1 MNSARNAEA
10 PEDPASQGLIEGWAQ
25 SFKFCPQR
33 VLGQSILPRSLYSG
47 SVERERWS
55 SRYNPFPCCC
65 GISSHRIQYHFPWGS
80 DQPLQILYVPPITAL
95 EPLAGCPSVSTC
107 TGTQLCLLL
116 ALCSVTWHELQQ
128 HSLSPS
134 RPAEPAHLLRC
145 NSGEVSTL

>member
-1 MNSARNAEA
+1 MLKHQRTLPARVSLRDEPNHLNFVLRECWVSQSS
-10 PEDPASQGLIEGWAQ
+10 PAHYTADQKRRREMKQQIQAFSLLLWNILTQNTVSLSLGLWPATAD
-25 SFKFCPQR
+25 S
-33 VLGQSILPRSLYSG
+33 LPY
-47 SVERERWS
+47 
-55 SRYNPFPCCC
+55 
-65 GISSHRIQYHFPWGS
+65 
-80 DQPLQILYVPPITAL
+80 PITAL

-107 TGTQLCLLL
+107 TQLCLLL

>member
-1 MNSARNAEA
+1 MLKHQRTLLARVSLRDEPNHLNFVLRECWVSQSS
-10 PEDPASQGLIEGWAQ
+10 PAHYTADQ
-25 SFKFCPQR
+25 
-33 VLGQSILPRSLYSG
+33 ILAA
-47 SVERERWS
+47 VEYPPTEYR
-55 SRYNPFPCCC
+55 
-65 GISSHRIQYHFPWGS
+65 GS
-80 DQPLQILYVPPITAL
+80 DQPLQNLYLPPITAL

-107 TGTQLCLLL
+107 TQLCLLP

>member
-1 MNSARNAEA
+1 M
-10 PEDPASQGLIEGWAQ
+10 
-25 SFKFCPQR
+25 
-33 VLGQSILPRSLYSG
+33 LGQSILPRSLYSG

-55 SRYNPFPCCC
+55 SRYKPFPCCC

-107 TGTQLCLLL
+107 TQLCLLP

-134 RPAEPAHLLRC
+134 RPAEPAHLQFRWSQYLVMTGNWWQTWDVELGPEGSRVTPLSLPC
-145 NSGEVSTL
+145 PD

>member
-1 MNSARNAEA
+1 MLKHQRTLLARVSLRDEPNHLNFVLRECWVSQSS
-10 PEDPASQGLIEGWAQ
+10 PAHYTADQ
-25 SFKFCPQR
+25 KR
-33 VLGQSILPRSLYSG
+33 R
-47 SVERERWS
+47 RERWS
-55 SRYNPFPCCC
+55 SRYKPSPCCC

-80 DQPLQILYVPPITAL
+80 DQPLQILYLPPITAL

-107 TGTQLCLLL
+107 TQLCLLP
-116 ALCSVTWHELQQ
+116 ALCSDTWHELQQ

>member
-1 MNSARNAEA
+1 MLKHQRTLPARVSLRDEPNHLNFVLRECWVSQSS
-10 PEDPASQGLIEGWAQ
+10 PAHYTGDQ
-25 SFKFCPQR
+25 KR
-33 VLGQSILPRSLYSG
+33 R
-47 SVERERWS
+47 RERWS
-55 SRYNPFPCCC
+55 SRYKPSPCCC

-80 DQPLQILYVPPITAL
+80 DQPLQNLYLPPITAL

-107 TGTQLCLLL
+107 TQLCLLP